1 MLFGRSRSRYGGR
14 DSGEIGATARLVIS
28 LPRGKREGSKSIREL
43 SLAIRWEGE
52 AIRRRGCQPDR
63 VVKIERGLGAATDI
77 STDAWSKT
85 SGIKGST
92 FSSRARGT

>member
-1 MLFGRSRSRYGGR
+1 MRLRPGQRVEVGG
-14 DSGEIGATARLVIS
+14 EVAT
-28 LPRGKREGSKSIREL
+28 
-43 SLAIRWEGE
+43 IRWEGE
-52 AIRRRGCQPDR
+52 AIRRRGYQPDR